1 MMEDE
6 SGFLS
11 KDDDNK
17 LNVFKVLNKVLTD
30 LNQTKMTTIIE
41 GETTIYLKIVSH
53 LSDPMPVYDHLVPFL
68 SPQYK
73 EVPIDAWDL
82 TTQQVELRSFQS
94 FRGYALLIPND
105 PYPLRCCP
113 T

>member
-11 KDDDNK
+11 KDDDK
-17 LNVFKVLNKVLTD
+17 KINVFNVLNKVLTD

-53 LSDPMPVYDHLVPFL
+53 LCDPMPVHDHLVPFL

-73 EVPIDAWDL
+73 ETPIDAWDL
-82 TTQQVELRSFQS
+82 TTQQVKLLGYQIFFFRVHSF
-94 FRGYALLIPND
+94 INN
-105 PYPLRCCP
+105 
-113 T
+113 